1 MSLLIIYFLVL
12 INISIYIL
20 VLINYH
26 KKITINKRVEKGEP
40 WRTPIHNQKKLSIIM
55 QVSGIIKA
63 LNS

>member
-1 MSLLIIYFLVL
+1 VNIKLTNIMSLLIIYFLVL

-40 WRTPIHNQKKLSIIM
+40 
-55 QVSGIIKA
+55 
-63 LNS
+63 